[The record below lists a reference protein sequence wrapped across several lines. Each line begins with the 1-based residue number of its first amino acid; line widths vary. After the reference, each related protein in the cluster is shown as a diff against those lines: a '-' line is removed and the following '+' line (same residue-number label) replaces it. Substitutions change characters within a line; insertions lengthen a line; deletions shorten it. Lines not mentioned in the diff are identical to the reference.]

1 MEKNLN
7 RQAQKKAII
16 NKINSFLTAYF
27 KLIIVFI
34 SLTIFLAGFFIL
46 LIPKYKKAISQVEI
60 AKNNMETEY
69 AEFSRYLNRLE
80 TLNSAYRSVDKRE
93 VDRINS
99 LLPDTPEL
107 ENLMSQVEAI
117 AKNSG
122 ALLVSLGIEDVSGS
136 AKSAANKSG
145 AKKISAS
152 PDGLNKVKLTANLV
166 GLDYAGFKGL
176 LKVIESN
183 LRLLDI
189 ERVSFTPKGNAI
201 SLEMTSYYYRQ

>member
-1 MEKNLN
+1 MN

-99 LLPDTPEL
+99 LLPDAPEL

-189 ERVSFTPKGNAI
+189 ERLSFTPKGNVI

>member
-7 RQAQKKAII
+7 RQAQKKVIL
-16 NKINSFLTAYF
+16 NKINTFLTAYF
-27 KLIIVFI
+27 KLIIGFVA
-34 SLTIFLAGFFIL
+34 LTIFLIGFFVL

-99 LLPDTPEL
+99 LLPDAPEL
-107 ENLMSQVEAI
+107 ENLMSQFEAI

-122 ALLVSLGIEDVSGS
+122 AMLVSLSISDVSSSG
-136 AKSAANKSG
+136 AASGQKG
-145 AKKISAS
+145 AKKITKA
-152 PDGLNKVKLTANLV
+152 PDGLNKVQLTVNLV
-166 GLDYAGFKGL
+166 GLDYVGFKNL
-176 LKVIESN
+176 LKVIEGN

-189 ERVSFTPKGNAI
+189 VSLSFAPTGDAI
-201 SLEMTSYYYRQ
+201 TLEMNSYYYR